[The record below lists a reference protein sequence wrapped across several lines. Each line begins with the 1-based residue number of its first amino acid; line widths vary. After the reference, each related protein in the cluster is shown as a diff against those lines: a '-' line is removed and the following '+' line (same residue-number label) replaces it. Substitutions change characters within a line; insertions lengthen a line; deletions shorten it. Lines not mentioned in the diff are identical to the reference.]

1 MDYPMGKE
9 KPDEHVLE
17 REAGSRLTYILSDWI
32 INKHDEE
39 DYGIDFVVKPT
50 TSDGEQLGT
59 EIDIQL
65 KSSEEYDGDTE
76 VSQRIDTD
84 ALEDYMRSRKPVFLM
99 AYERDSDEIYWEL
112 IQEFIWEAYGRDPSN
127 WRDQQTVTV
136 RLDRTPLSE
145 TREQLVDVARE
156 AEKSI
161 YKFALEESVMSF
173 MHRIASSS
181 EVRKAIRSGESQSI
195 ELKGDYPI
203 GAQIQKTAAGMAN
216 SGGGTIVFGI
226 DEGIYGT
233 SREIRGVDDPESVIS
248 KLESRLSQIQPEI
261 NPKIRVEKA
270 DNSPVV
276 VVEIPGY
283 QELPHAVDGTFYI
296 RRGTSTEYVHPQE
309 LRDLFL

>member
-1 MDYPMGKE
+1 MGKK

-50 TSDGEQLGT
+50 TSEGEQFGT

-99 AYERDSDEIYWEL
+99 VYERESDEIYWKL
-112 IQEFIWEAYGRDPSN
+112 IQEYVWEAYGRDPST

-145 TREQLVDVARE
+145 TREELVEVARE

-161 YKFALEESVMSF
+161 YKYVLEESVMEF
-173 MHRIASSS
+173 MHRIASRP
-181 EVRKAIRSGESQSI
+181 EVRKAIRKGESQSI
-195 ELKGDYPI
+195 ELKKDYPI
-203 GAQIQKTAAGMAN
+203 GTNLKKIAAGMAN
-216 SGGGTIVFGI
+216 SGGGTIIFGI

-233 SREIRGVDDPESVIS
+233 RREIRGVKDPDSVIS
-248 KLESRLSQIQPEI
+248 KIKRRLRQIHPEI
-261 NPKIRVEKA
+261 NPEIRIEYP

-276 VVEIPGY
+276 VVEIPAY
-283 QELPHAVDGTFYI
+283 QELPHAVDGTFFM
-296 RRGTSTEYVHPQE
+296 RRETTTEYLHPQE
-309 LRDLFL
+309 LREFFI